1 MDSAGERNLL
11 DESDPGL
18 QWLHAMWPGCTW
30 FMSRVFGSSLK
41 IPSLGSSETDNL
53 QHMGNPVRYFI
64 LTVFTTVGLR
74 NCMFL
79 YSEFA

>member
-30 FMSRVFGSSLK
+30 FMQGLWKQLQDS
-41 IPSLGSSETDNL
+41 SLGSSETDNL

-74 NCMFL
+74 NCMFV
-79 YSEFA
+79 F